1 MQSVNK
7 VAVWFY
13 YQTEK
18 RKVSQRTIEYV
29 TGRLHDDVIYL
40 LQPERF
46 WVFFICANKG
56 FKFII

>member
-7 VAVWFY
+7 LAVWFY

-18 RKVSQRTIEYV
+18 RKLSQRTIEHV

-56 FKFII
+56 F